1 MGAISHRQGN
11 VGKISLV
18 ATVRN
23 FALSRFG
30 DSPGGAEISTPFGTI
45 FGSEGAANL
54 RPLKGERNFVLP
66 VSNFTHPLGA
76 GQKED

>member
-18 ATVRN
+18 AIVRN

-30 DSPGGAEISTPFGTI
+30 DSPGGRKIPP
-45 FGSEGAANL
+45 
-54 RPLKGERNFVLP
+54 PLERYLV
-66 VSNFTHPLGA
+66 
-76 GQKED
+76 QKELQICDP